1 MDYISEAERLK
12 LYYKGLNE
20 AGSAKHI
27 AAAHPDM
34 VSDNEEPDVI
44 LDLQE
49 NDDFKHILKEGL
61 QAGTTAAIISFV
73 LETAPE
79 LYKCI
84 DKLIREGELDE
95 NDLKNVGLN
104 ALKGGAKGFVR
115 GFVSA

>member
-34 VSDNEEPDVI
+34 VSDNEELDVI

-49 NDDFKHILKEGL
+49 NDDLERL
-61 QAGTTAAIISFV
+61 IIR
-73 LETAPE
+73 T
-79 LYKCI
+79 
-84 DKLIREGELDE
+84 
-95 NDLKNVGLN
+95 N
-104 ALKGGAKGFVR
+104 
-115 GFVSA
+115 